1 MKKTTI
7 TLSKAPVTALQS
19 LADKPGLAGI
29 LARQVLDKPSGM
41 VSESSESQSIVEALV
56 KHGVSPA
63 RLGRS
68 YEDLDSVDS
77 LVEVIAELLDR
88 GNPDVDVPAD
98 PMVTISEADA
108 ENRIREEIVNTLD
121 KMDSAAIMSFYGDS
135 ERWSTYSVQKRR
147 IYGRHLI
154 DWATSN
160 ELTPIP
166 LWSQH
171 YM

>member
-7 TLSKAPVTALQS
+7 TLGTAPVSALQTLS
-19 LADKPGLAGI
+19 EKPGLAGM
-29 LARQVLDKPSGM
+29 LARQALDSPSM
-41 VSESSESQSIVEALV
+41 VSESSESQDIVAALV
-56 KHGVSPA
+56 KHGVSPV

-68 YEDLDSVDS
+68 YEDLTTVDS

-88 GNPDVDVPAD
+88 GNSEVDVPAD

-121 KMDSAAIMSFYGDS
+121 KMDSATILSFYGDS
-135 ERWSTYSVQKRR
+135 DRWSTYSVQKRR

>member
-1 MKKTTI
+1 MKKTII
-7 TLSKAPVTALQS
+7 TLGKAPVAALQS
-19 LADKPGLAGI
+19 LSAQSGLAGI
-29 LARQVLDKPSGM
+29 LARQALDSPSM
-41 VSESSESQSIVEALV
+41 ISESGESQSIVEALV

-68 YEDLDSVDS
+68 YDDLNSIDS

-98 PMVTISEADA
+98 PMVTISEADT

-121 KMDSAAIMSFYGDS
+121 KMDSATIMSFYGDS
-135 ERWSTYSVQKRR
+135 DRWSTYSVQKRR